1 MPNKWWRLILGV
13 MLVLSW
19 AIPVRAATHG
29 RTEISVGFYET
40 KYSADRIIPAR
51 VIPDGGH
58 PLLDQ
63 LTRVPRVREISQSAS
78 QSADN

>member
-40 KYSADRIIPAR
+40 KYSADRIIPA
-51 VIPDGGH
+51 V
-58 PLLDQ
+58 
-63 LTRVPRVREISQSAS
+63 
-78 QSADN
+78 